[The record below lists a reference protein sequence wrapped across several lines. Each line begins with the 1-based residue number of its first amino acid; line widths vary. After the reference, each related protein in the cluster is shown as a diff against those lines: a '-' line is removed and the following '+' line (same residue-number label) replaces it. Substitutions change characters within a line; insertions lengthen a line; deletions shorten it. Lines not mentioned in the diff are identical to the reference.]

1 MMAQTRSEFL
11 KGALRFGA
19 VGALT
24 PSLVMDGRLAER
36 ALAAG
41 TRDSAKNILVVVQL
55 AGGND
60 GLNTVI
66 PYGDGLY
73 YQKRPT
79 LAIPQS
85 RVLPLTNHLGLHP
98 NLKGIKAL
106 YDGGKVA
113 VVQGVGYPN
122 PSLSHFRST
131 DIWQT
136 AQPVGASDTGWLGRY
151 LDSTLADEQNPL
163 KAISMGP
170 LLQKALWAR
179 DTMVPAVQSLQAFKF
194 LAAGRNAAD
203 AHNVVSAFQRM
214 YGASAATDGPY
225 LSLIQAADTNAYQ
238 ATIQLSTT
246 QATKTSPVAYPGT
259 ALAKQL
265 KLVSQVIAT
274 NLGTRVFMVTQG
286 GYDDHANEA
295 QGHALLVSELGDAVA
310 AFYNDLTA
318 QGRVNQV
325 LLMTVSEFGRRPQE
339 NASQGT
345 DHGTAAPMFIVG
357 GGVKGGMYGA
367 APSLANLDD
376 GNLRFN
382 TDFRSVYSTVL
393 TRWMGADPTPAVLGH
408 FPTLSFV

>member
-1 MMAQTRSEFL
+1 MAQRDTR
-11 KGALRFGA
+11 ALVAHLFRRAGFGLRPDELDHFTGLGVQASVDYLVDYDTA
-19 VGALT
+19 VDAAEESDPLPDLSSYVTPELPPAQRTAETQRAAAQARNQARRVIQAWWVQRMLHTTRPLQEKMTLFWHGHFATALT
-24 PSLVMDGRLAER
+24 KARPAQMLGQNQLFRAMALSPFEAMLRAVNSDPAMLVWLDGAHNRAGKPNENFSRELMELFTIGLGQFSENDVREGAR
-36 ALAAG
+36 AL
-41 TRDSAKNILVVVQL
+41 
-55 AGGND
+55 
-60 GLNTVI
+60 
-66 PYGDGLY
+66 
-73 YQKRPT
+73 
-79 LAIPQS
+79 
-85 RVLPLTNHLGLHP
+85 
-98 NLKGIKAL
+98 
-106 YDGGKVA
+106 
-113 VVQGVGYPN
+113 
-122 PSLSHFRST
+122 
-131 DIWQT
+131 
-136 AQPVGASDTGWLGRY
+136 TGWTFSYQTG
-151 LDSTLADEQNPL
+151 A
-163 KAISMGP
+163 
-170 LLQKALWAR
+170 AR
-179 DTMVPAVQSLQAFKF
+179 FVPRF
-194 LAAGRNAAD
+194 
-203 AHNVVSAFQRM
+203 H
-214 YGASAATDGPY
+214 
-225 LSLIQAADTNAYQ
+225 SLIQAADTNAYQ

-259 ALAKQL
+259 AVAKQL

-295 QGHALLVSELGDAVA
+295 QGHALLVSELGDAVG